1 MDNSESLLVKRFV
14 ERSGF
19 APASA
24 ECVMANL
31 VETALRKTRTRPQ
44 QLESALRDRNIQ
56 QVEFV
61 HNLPSEG
68 SLEPVGTEF
77 RHGFVMRLKKSAAD
91 VRIRFTMAHELCH
104 TFFYEL
110 VPEMKFAPHETD
122 DEEER
127 LCNLG
132 AAAFLLPAS
141 VLRRRVKKLQP
152 RLDTLELLS
161 ADYRVSIPT
170 MMLRLRELGLWH
182 CEVALWHR
190 MSDGKFVLDRLYGGR
205 RLSYQWDDI
214 SILETAWNSNK
225 SVCGHSFLFCEDQRG
240 VRRYRPIS
248 YEIRRHADGLIA
260 LWGKGVA
267 RSAGLKVLPL
277 LDSAERTAERTRG
290 SK

>member
-1 MDNSESLLVKRFV
+1 MKRFV

-24 ECVMANL
+24 ECVMTSL
-31 VETALRKTRTRPQ
+31 VETVLRKTRTRPQ

-61 HNLPSEG
+61 HNLPCEG

-104 TFFYEL
+104 TFFYEF
-110 VPEMKFAPHETD
+110 VPEIKFAPHESD
-122 DEEER
+122 DGEER

-132 AAAFLLPAS
+132 AAAFLLPSSA
-141 VLRRRVKKLQP
+141 LRRRVKKLQP
-152 RLDTLELLS
+152 RLETLALLS
-161 ADYRVSIPT
+161 AEYRVSIPT
-170 MMLRLRELGLWH
+170 MMLRLRELGFWR
-182 CEVALWHR
+182 CEVSLWHR
-190 MSDGKFVLDRLYGGR
+190 MSDGRFVLDRLYGGR
-205 RLSYQWDDI
+205 RLSYQWEDI
-214 SILETAWNSNK
+214 SILEPAWNSNR

-240 VRRYRPIS
+240 GRRYRPIS
-248 YEIRRHADGLIA
+248 YEIQRHADGLIA

-267 RSAGLKVLPL
+267 TSAAPKVLPL
-277 LDSAERTAERTRG
+277 LDSAERTDLRDVGIEEQSR
-290 SK
+290 

>member
-1 MDNSESLLVKRFV
+1 MRNRGTACLDNSESLLVRRFV

-24 ECVMANL
+24 ECVMASL
-31 VETALRKTRTRPQ
+31 VETVLRKTRTRPQ

-56 QVEFV
+56 QVEFL
-61 HNLPSEG
+61 HNLSCEG

-77 RHGFVMRLKKSAAD
+77 RQGFVMRLKKSAAD

-110 VPEMKFAPHETD
+110 VPELKFAPHETD

-132 AAAFLLPAS
+132 AAAFLLPTSA
-141 VLRRRVKKLQP
+141 LRRRVKKLQP
-152 RLDTLELLS
+152 RLETLELLS
-161 ADYRVSIPT
+161 TEYRVSIPT
-170 MMLRLRELGLWH
+170 MLLRLRALGLWH
-182 CEVALWHR
+182 CEVSLWHR
-190 MSDGKFVLDRLYGGR
+190 MSNGRFVLDRLYGGR
-205 RLSYQWDDI
+205 RLSYQWEDI
-214 SILETAWNSNK
+214 SILEPAWNSNK
-225 SVCGHSFLFCEDQRG
+225 SVCGHSFLFSEDRRG
-240 VRRYRPIS
+240 KRSYRPIC

-267 RSAGLKVLPL
+267 AAERPKLPPL
-277 LDSAERTAERTRG
+277 LAATGQT
-290 SK
+290 